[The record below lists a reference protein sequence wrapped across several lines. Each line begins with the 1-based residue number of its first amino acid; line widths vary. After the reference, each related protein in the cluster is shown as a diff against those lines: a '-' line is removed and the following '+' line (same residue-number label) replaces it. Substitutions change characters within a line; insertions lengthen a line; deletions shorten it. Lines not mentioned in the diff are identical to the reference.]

1 MSSSATTTT
10 TTTTTTQTH
19 TTTQQMS
26 KGSAH
31 SPSTNSAASA
41 CLRLQSDLR
50 SIRIE
55 PPEVK
60 DDGRE
65 KHHRSA
71 LFFFPMR
78 TTTRG
83 ARVRYFPKTGEE
95 EKRFYLFSRY
105 HTHTHRFI
113 TDTRCSHVVDVA
125 YFYHR
130 DVRHRRTRTITCS
143 CGRRRFADRKIRPG
157 KAASSLFG

>member
-10 TTTTTTQTH
+10 TTTTTTQTQ

-60 DDGRE
+60 DGRE
-65 KHHRSA
+65 KHRSA
-71 LFFFPMR
+71 LFFPDENDNEAPVF
-78 TTTRG
+78 
-83 ARVRYFPKTGEE
+83 VISPKR
-95 EKRFYLFSRY
+95 EKKKSVFISSRAI
-105 HTHTHRFI
+105 THTHIVLLLTRA
-113 TDTRCSHVVDVA
+113 RCSHVVDVA

-157 KAASSLFG
+157 KVASSLFG